1 VGEEIG
7 VEELLYF
14 EMVFQTGNILIFK
27 AVLVCTVPVPILT
40 AHESMGKHSLKWKV
54 K

>member
-1 VGEEIG
+1 MGEEIG
-7 VEELLYF
+7 VEELLYL

-27 AVLVCTVPVPILT
+27 AVLVSTVPVPILT